1 MANISWATQDMLS
14 TNRSLSGFRP
24 YAGKLNREDVATL
37 VEVFEFVLSDVES
50 SSIVAV
56 LKNPQGYF
64 LFKVSND
71 SNETFDFYEYIN
83 KWYTGST
90 VVSPVNA
97 KLAFPRSLSKGIFSR
112 YFANDSYDE
121 DEEDDEP
128 ATGYMDAD
136 DISEFGGI
144 EYYLKYDRTGEEVKF
159 GDSPL
164 RIGRS
169 AKSAD
174 FVTKVSLNV
183 SRPHC
188 SIYLKDGKPCVMDEG
203 SSNGTF
209 INGKRVLAKKENIV
223 KVGDVVVLADEKF
236 EVKSR

>member
-1 MANISWATQDMLS
+1 MANISHVTQEMLTS
-14 TNRSLSGFRP
+14 NRSLSGFRP

-50 SSIVAV
+50 YSIVSV

-64 LFKVSND
+64 LFKVSED

-97 KLAFPRSLSKGIFSR
+97 KLAFPRSLSRGIFSR
-112 YFANDSYDE
+112 YFEDDSYE
-121 DEEDDEP
+121 DDDEDDEP
-128 ATGYMDAD
+128 ATGYMDD
-136 DISEFGGI
+136 NDILEFKGV
-144 EYYLKYDRTGEEVKF
+144 EYYLRYDRTGEDVVF

-188 SIYLKDGKPCVMDEG
+188 SIYLKDEKPCVVDEG
-203 SSNGTF
+203 SANGTF

-223 KVGDVVVLADEKF
+223 KVGDIVVLADEKF